1 MKVTTIFLAT
11 IFSILTCALS
21 AQVESSGES
30 VAGEEV
36 NVYIPNAFTPN
47 GDGINDVFKPVIDAP
62 ELKLYEFVI
71 MDRVGGE
78 AFYSTDPTEVWN
90 GSIKGNDYTTSPS
103 VFVYF
108 LKIQTVNGLKP
119 LTYTGHVVLIR

>member
-1 MKVTTIFLAT
+1 MKVTTIFST
-11 IFSILTCALS
+11 IFISILSLSMS
-21 AQVESSGES
+21 AQVNSSGETIT
-30 VAGEEV
+30 GEEV

-47 GDGINDVFKPVIDAP
+47 GDGLNDVFKPIIDAP
-62 ELKLYEFVI
+62 ELKLYEFII